1 MFIYAVFMCFLR
13 GGQVVHC
20 QQYDPGI
27 VSAVTGEFIPGTV
40 YRSTAECQRSL
51 LHPPS
56 ANIRLFC
63 LRRHV
68 DTWGE

>member
-13 GGQVVHC
+13 GGQVAHC

-27 VSAVTGEFIPGTV
+27 ISAVTGEFIPGTV
-40 YRSTAECQRSL
+40 YRSAAECQRSL
-51 LHPPS
+51 PRMTTS
-56 ANIRLFC
+56 MRMFC
-63 LRRHV
+63 LKRHV